1 MIMELINVVSSNI
14 ASIGWQANQ
23 LINDAS
29 QPVDILRIVY
39 KNGLVYDYY
48 NVHQKDY
55 EAFLA
60 SESKGQFYHKNIKG
74 RYREA
79 RVN

>member
-1 MIMELINVVSSNI
+1 MNLINVESSNI
-14 ASIGWQANQ
+14 ASIGWEANK
-23 LINDAS
+23 LVDDSS
-29 QPVDILRIVY
+29 QPVDLLRIVY

-48 NVHQKDY
+48 NVHQRDY

-60 SESKGQFYHKNIKG
+60 SESKGSFFHKNIKG

>member
-1 MIMELINVVSSNI
+1 MDLVNVESSNI
-14 ASIGWQANQ
+14 QAIGWVGNQ
-23 LINDAS
+23 LIDDAH

-48 NVHQKDY
+48 NVAKEIYDV
-55 EAFLA
+55 FLTA
-60 SESKGQFYHKNIKG
+60 ESKGSFYHKNIKG